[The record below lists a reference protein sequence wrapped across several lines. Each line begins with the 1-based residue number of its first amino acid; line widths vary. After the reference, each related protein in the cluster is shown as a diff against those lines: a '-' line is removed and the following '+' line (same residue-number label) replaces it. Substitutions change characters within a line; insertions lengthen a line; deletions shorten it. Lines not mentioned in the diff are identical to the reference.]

1 MRPCFC
7 PIPKIAHG
15 RTGIPLAFQSLSL
28 YNEKGMKEGR
38 WITMSWPKNPVIYE
52 INTWVWLHELKHRH
66 LRSVTLGSVPAEE
79 WDALAATEADA
90 VWLMGVWERSPIGTR
105 IARTLPV
112 LQKEFRKAL
121 PDYSLEDVVGSP
133 YCVHRY
139 VVDEHLGGPQGLAA
153 ARGELAS
160 RGMRLILDFVPNHV
174 ATDHPWV
181 FEFPKYFIQGSGE
194 DLVGVPNDFFVAD
207 GKIIACGRDPYFPP
221 WTDTA
226 QVNAFNLDLRRAMV
240 ETVSSIAGQ
249 CDGIRCDMAML
260 TVRSIFEKTWGHRA
274 GPRPDSEYWTEVIG
288 AVREGHP
295 DLLFVAEAY
304 WDMEWELQQQGF
316 DYCYDKRLYDRLIYD
331 SAENIQLHLTADLD
345 YQGKLLRFVENHDE
359 PRAAAV
365 FSPEKSRAAAVAIAT
380 LPGARLFHQGQ
391 FEGRRIKL
399 PVQLRRRP
407 EESVD
412 EDLQAFYKV
421 LLKVIRASAFKEG
434 EWSLCERS
442 GWPDNAS
449 CRNLVAWCWR
459 RGAERFL
466 VVINL
471 SHTRSQGR
479 IQLPWT
485 DLKGRTCLLVDV
497 MNGER
502 YERDGDEMLGQGL
515 YVDLEPWRF
524 HFFQWEGTVL

>member
-1 MRPCFC
+1 MP
-7 PIPKIAHG
+7 
-15 RTGIPLAFQSLSL
+15 
-28 YNEKGMKEGR
+28 
-38 WITMSWPKNPVIYE
+38 WPKNPVIYE
-52 INTWVWLHELKHRH
+52 INTWVWLHELKHKH
-66 LRSVTLGSVPAEE
+66 YRSITLGSVPAEE
-79 WDALAATEADA
+79 WDAVAATEAEA

-112 LQKEFRKAL
+112 LQKEFHKAL
-121 PDYSLEDVVGSP
+121 PDYSPEDVVGSP

-139 VVDEHLGGPQGLAA
+139 VVDEHLGGPQGLAE
-153 ARGELAS
+153 ARAELAS

-181 FEFPKYFIQGSGE
+181 YEFPRYFIQGSGE

-226 QVNAFNLDLRRAMV
+226 QVNAFHPGLRRAV
-240 ETVSSIAGQ
+240 IETVSSIAGQ

-260 TVRSIFEKTWGHRA
+260 MISAIFEKTWGHRA
-274 GPRPDSEYWTEVIG
+274 GPRPESEYWGEVIG
-288 AVREGHP
+288 AVRRAHP
-295 DLLFVAEAY
+295 DFLFVAEAY
-304 WDMEWELQQQGF
+304 WDLEWELQQQGF

-331 SAENIQLHLTADLD
+331 RAETIQLHLTADLS
-345 YQGKLLRFVENHDE
+345 YQNKLVRFVENHDE
-359 PRAAAV
+359 PRAAAA
-365 FSPEKSRAAAVAIAT
+365 FSLAKSRAAAVVIAT
-380 LPGARLFHQGQ
+380 VPGAKLFHQGQ

-399 PVQLRRRP
+399 PVQLRRQP
-407 EESVD
+407 D
-412 EDLQAFYKV
+412 ETADGDLQAFYRG
-421 LLKVIRASAFKEG
+421 LLKVIRSPAFKEG

-442 GWPDNAS
+442 GWPDNTS
-449 CRNLVAWCWR
+449 CVNLIAWCWR
-459 RGAERFL
+459 KGEERFL

-479 IQLPWT
+479 VQVPWT

-502 YERDGDEMLGQGL
+502 HERDGDELLDQGL
-515 YVDLEPWRF
+515 YVDLEAWRF

>member
-1 MRPCFC
+1 MP
-7 PIPKIAHG
+7 
-15 RTGIPLAFQSLSL
+15 
-28 YNEKGMKEGR
+28 
-38 WITMSWPKNPVIYE
+38 WPKNPVIYE
-52 INTWVWLHELKHRH
+52 INTWVWLHELKHKH

-105 IARTLPV
+105 IARTLPG

-160 RGMRLILDFVPNHV
+160 RDMRLILDFVPNHV

-181 FEFPKYFIQGSGE
+181 FEFPRYFIQGSGE

-226 QVNAFNLDLRRAMV
+226 QVNAFNPDLRRAV
-240 ETVSSIAGQ
+240 IETVSLIAGQ

-260 TVRSIFEKTWGHRA
+260 MISAIFEKTWGHRA
-274 GPRPDSEYWTEVIG
+274 GPRPDSEYWTELIG

-304 WDMEWELQQQGF
+304 WDLEWELQQQGF

-331 SAENIQLHLTADLD
+331 SAENVQLHLTADLD
-345 YQGKLLRFVENHDE
+345 YQRKLLRFVENHDE
-359 PRAAAV
+359 PRAAAA

-380 LPGARLFHQGQ
+380 LPGAKLFHQGQ

-407 EESVD
+407 EEAVD
-412 EDLQAFYKV
+412 EDLQAFYKG

-434 EWSLCERS
+434 EWSLCERT
-442 GWPDNAS
+442 GWPDNTS

-459 RGAERFL
+459 KGVERFL

-479 IQLPWT
+479 IQLPWA
-485 DLKGRTCLLVDV
+485 DLKGRTCLLADV
-497 MNGER
+497 MNGDR

-515 YVDLEPWRF
+515 YVDLEPWSF